1 MEWLQTPDWESPVK
15 PFAARPPSYNRRRR
29 TKRKTDYQ
37 SGQTLLASA
46 NSDWSRDDKCQCTYS
61 YLGLISLLR
70 SSLLSPMWW
79 SWFRCCRCRCRCRCC
94 CRRVA
99 LIMTIADCHDQMI
112 KVRIAHSKEC
122 KLFTHYLFQINSQ
135 YQKSFFYVPLW
146 LVQAA
151 QRWEKKFLKNA
162 RAFTVA
168 ATDNWS
174 RQPSTTV

>member
-15 PFAARPPSYNRRRR
+15 PFAARSPSFNRRRR
-29 TKRKTDYQ
+29 TKRKTNYQ

-61 YLGLISLLR
+61 YLGLISLMR

-79 SWFRCCRCRCRCRCC
+79 SWFRCCRCRWRCC
-94 CRRVA
+94 CYCRRVA

-112 KVRIAHSKEC
+112 KVASLTLKNASYWLIIFFKLIHSIK
-122 KLFTHYLFQINSQ
+122 KV
-135 YQKSFFYVPLW
+135 FFYVPLW

-151 QRWEKKFLKNA
+151 QRWEKNEKKMQSIYCCGH
-162 RAFTVA
+162 R
-168 ATDNWS
+168 
-174 RQPSTTV
+174 